1 MAFSVQDFSPAVF
14 PCLSYLN
21 LRGNPLDEN
30 SAPDLLKLLRE
41 FSSLQALEVLSLNLA
56 DLYMKACNNFGT

>member
-1 MAFSVQDFSPAVF
+1 MASSVQDFSPAVF

-30 SAPDLLKLLRE
+30 SAHDLLKLLRG
-41 FSSLQALEVLSLNLA
+41 FSSLKALKVLLLNL
-56 DLYMKACNNFGT
+56 DDFHMEACNNFGT